1 MSYSEI
7 IDNLYLG
14 NQYSTTI
21 VKNIDTIVSIGCKSK
36 ANNITNYKISIWDN
50 KSSDLTP
57 FFDDVTKYMDD
68 ELNKNHKVLV
78 HCKGGI
84 NRSTIFILAYLCR
97 YKNMTIYE
105 GKEWI
110 SKIRTC
116 ARFQEHYIL
125 QIENWLKHP
134 TLEDSSI

>member
-36 ANNITNYKISIWDN
+36 ANNITNYKISIRDS

-57 FFDDVTKYMDD
+57 F
-68 ELNKNHKVLV
+68 LV
-78 HCKGGI
+78 I
-84 NRSTIFILAYLCR
+84 
-97 YKNMTIYE
+97 
-105 GKEWI
+105 
-110 SKIRTC
+110 
-116 ARFQEHYIL
+116 
-125 QIENWLKHP
+125 
-134 TLEDSSI
+134 